1 VVSRFH
7 GYVAQYLGDG
17 ALVYFGYPE
26 AREDGAERAVHA
38 GLALVSA
45 VRALRPG
52 ADVEPQCRIGI
63 ATGLVVDLIGQGAA
77 REQPMV
83 GETPNLAARLQALA
97 EPNTVVIGLSTRRL
111 IGGLFQ
117 CRDLGIHELKGFAE
131 PVRAWRVMGEAVE
144 EDRFEALRGSTLTP
158 LVGREREMGL
168 LLGCWEQ
175 AKLGEG
181 QVVLLSGEPGIGKS
195 RMTRALQERL
205 TEETY
210 TALRFS
216 CSPYYQTSAL
226 HPVIIQLERMA
237 GFVPDDTAEQKLD
250 KLETVL
256 SQAGAPEAVPL
267 IAALVSIAPGGRYPP
282 LNLTPQ
288 KQRQKTLNALLAQ
301 FAASAAHRPVLMV
314 FEDVHWID
322 PTSLEFLEQLVER
335 IQSWPMLLIL
345 TFRPEFAP
353 P

>member
-131 PVRAWRVMGEAVE
+131 PVRAWRVMG
-144 EDRFEALRGSTLTP
+144 RGRRRGPLRGVARIDSDAA
-158 LVGREREMGL
+158 GR
-168 LLGCWEQ
+168 
-175 AKLGEG
+175 
-181 QVVLLSGEPGIGKS
+181 P
-195 RMTRALQERL
+195 
-205 TEETY
+205 
-210 TALRFS
+210 
-216 CSPYYQTSAL
+216 
-226 HPVIIQLERMA
+226 
-237 GFVPDDTAEQKLD
+237 
-250 KLETVL
+250 
-256 SQAGAPEAVPL
+256 
-267 IAALVSIAPGGRYPP
+267 
-282 LNLTPQ
+282 
-288 KQRQKTLNALLAQ
+288 
-301 FAASAAHRPVLMV
+301 
-314 FEDVHWID
+314 
-322 PTSLEFLEQLVER
+322 
-335 IQSWPMLLIL
+335 
-345 TFRPEFAP
+345 
-353 P
+353 